1 MTTNRIYLLVS
12 VMVFAV
18 FSFHAGT
25 AQTVSVQIS
34 SDQTTYRVNDLIPVS
49 VEVTAGSN
57 LSLPKAD
64 LTLPSGIKKMP
75 GQSSTSQGISIVNGS
90 YKITQSEN
98 LVLMAGKPGTY
109 TLGPATVVLNGTKYQ
124 SNVLS
129 LKILAADEKAQA
141 GAGGGSTVEDFVF
154 LKAIPSVTNPV
165 VGQPVYIKYKL
176 YFRTRIS
183 NVNLVT
189 DAAGT
194 GVLTEDLNLGKPNQ
208 QPDQEMVNGQQFSVV
223 TVRELLVYPQQSG
236 SVTINPLVLTMQAAR
251 PRKSSRQSIFDDFLA
266 DPFQEYAQ
274 INVTSQPVK
283 LTVKSVGNPPADFSG
298 MTGQLVGTM
307 KLSKTETEVNQ
318 PVSVTLTFE
327 GVGNFK
333 NFIPPKL
340 EFGSNAETYPPKE
353 TVKINPEVRGGSGKW
368 TVEYIV
374 IPRVSGELS
383 IPAVSLSYYNLSRE
397 KFEQIEFEAKKIKVT
412 GNSSAGTGGGEKYD
426 FRALGRDI
434 TFIQTV
440 STFSKTGSNPI
451 EPIQI
456 VILSIV
462 GAWAGFFVVIVVR
475 SKLAAERSDRLN
487 YAHKNAEKFARK
499 SFLHVRTVAET
510 SDIKEVL
517 AEIQKVFNTFIANR
531 AKLPESAWTVDEV
544 LQVLGKKKIPDEIL
558 ISLRQFLT
566 RLNEY
571 RFAPIQMISESKE
584 ELIQDAEKN
593 LTDLSTYL

>member
-1 MTTNRIYLLVS
+1 
-12 VMVFAV
+12 MVFAV

>member
-1 MTTNRIYLLVS
+1 MTKTRIFFVYILV
-12 VMVFAV
+12 VTAIFG
-18 FSFHAGT
+18 FHAAG

-34 SDQTTYRVNDLIPVS
+34 AEQTTYRVNDLIQIS

-57 LSLPKAD
+57 LSLPKAE
-64 LTLPSGIKKMP
+64 LAIPAGIKKMP

-98 LVLMAGKPGTY
+98 LVLMASKPGTY
-109 TLGPATVVLNGTKYQ
+109 SLGPATVILNGTKYQ

-129 LKILAADEKAQA
+129 LKILAADEKAKA
-141 GAGGGSTVEDFVF
+141 GSGGSSVEDFVF
-154 LKAIPSVTNPV
+154 LRAIPSITNPV

-194 GVLTEDLNLGKPNQ
+194 GVLSEDLNSGRPNQ
-208 QPDQEMVNGQQFSVV
+208 QPDQETVNGQQFSVV
-223 TVRELLVYPQQSG
+223 TVRELIVYPQQSG
-236 SVTINPLVLTMQAAR
+236 AVTINPLVLTMQAAR
-251 PRKSSRQSIFDDFLA
+251 PRKSSRQTIFDDFLA

-274 INVTSQPVK
+274 INVTSQSVK
-283 LTVKSVGNPPADFSG
+283 LNVKTVGNPPADFSG
-298 MTGQLVGTM
+298 MTGQLTGIM
-307 KLSKTETEVNQ
+307 KLSKTETDVNQ

-333 NFIPPKL
+333 NFIPPKI

-353 TVKINPEVRGGSGKW
+353 TVKINAESRGGSGKW
-368 TVEYIV
+368 TVEYVV
-374 IPRVSGELS
+374 IPRVSGELI
-383 IPAVSLSYYNLSRE
+383 IPAVSLSYYNLSLG
-397 KFEQIEFEAKKIKVT
+397 KFDQIVFDAKKIKVT
-412 GNSSAGTGGGEKYD
+412 GNSSAGTGSGEKYD
-426 FRALGRDI
+426 FRSLGRDI

-440 STFSKTGSNPI
+440 TSFSKTSNKSL
-451 EPIQI
+451 EPLQI
-456 VILSIV
+456 AVISIV
-462 GAWAGFFVVIVVR
+462 LAWGGFFVVVFVR
-475 SKLAAERSDRLN
+475 KKLAADQSDRLN

-499 SFLHVRTVAET
+499 SFIHVRKVAET
-510 SDIKEVL
+510 SDLKEVL
-517 AEIQKVFNTFIANR
+517 AEIQKVFNKFIANR

-544 LQVLGKKKIPDEIL
+544 LEVIGKKNVPDEIL
-558 ISLRQFLT
+558 VSLRNYLT